1 MTTEEI
7 KDHTSMIDV
16 LNRYGIQPNK
26 AGFIRCPFHAE
37 HTASC
42 KIYPD
47 SFYCFGCHASGDI
60 FTFIQK
66 MENCGFKRAY
76 EILGGTYDGKGV
88 SDVALL
94 HIAKRRSQVRETD
107 RKKKLLLREYIKACE
122 KLQTARKAICYAP
135 KESEIFVDS
144 IKHISQYEY
153 RVSCLDEQL
162 TEIER
167 R

>member
-1 MTTEEI
+1 
-7 KDHTSMIDV
+7 MIDV

-26 AGFIRCPFHAE
+26 AGFIPCPFHAE

-42 KIYPD
+42 KSYPD

-94 HIAKRRSQVRETD
+94 HIAKRRSLVLSV
-107 RKKKLLLREYIKACE
+107 KLDGASFFRLFYGTSAHPKALR
-122 KLQTARKAICYAP
+122 
-135 KESEIFVDS
+135 
-144 IKHISQYEY
+144 HIQ
-153 RVSCLDEQL
+153 
-162 TEIER
+162 
-167 R
+167 